1 MSAAGTARQ
10 TPPATGRREPVFTLP
25 FVNLMVANGLLRV
38 CTYMLIALVP
48 LYALDRG
55 VSTTVAGLTT
65 TLYMGAA
72 VVLRPLSG
80 KLVDTRGRY
89 AVMVVGASLY
99 CAATGLYV
107 LTLPIWA
114 LLAARALQGFGF
126 ALNGT
131 AVMTL
136 ATDLIPESRMSE
148 GIGYLGV
155 EQTVAQLFAPWLA
168 LELRGTYGY
177 RTAFAVVFALGVV
190 NLFIRIPLRTVA
202 RRLDARRREEASR
215 QGPAEEAAEQGGPE
229 KGPLWSRIV
238 DRDAWRPSSIMF
250 LLMFGAAGINTFMAA
265 YATGHGIANSGP
277 FFTASGLMVAV
288 SRLTAGRLG
297 RRFGTVW
304 VIAPGIALMAA
315 GQLGIWWS
323 PDLSVLMLAG
333 AAYGL
338 GMGAVQPGL
347 NSLAV
352 LSAGRERRGRANST
366 FFMAMDLSQ
375 AIGAVALGAVAGV
388 AGTGAVFPISAGLMS
403 VACVAY
409 VVLRRRGFV
418 G

>member
-1 MSAAGTARQ
+1 MSAADTARQ
-10 TPPATGRREPVFTLP
+10 APAGTGRREPVFTLP
-25 FVNLMVANGLLRV
+25 FVNLMLANGLLRV
-38 CTYMLIALVP
+38 CTYMLVALVP

-65 TLYMGAA
+65 TLYMAAA

-126 ALNGT
+126 SLNGT

-148 GIGYLGV
+148 GLGYLGV

-168 LELRGTYGY
+168 LELRSGYGY
-177 RTAFAVVFALGVV
+177 RTAFAVVFAFGVL
-190 NLFIRIPLRTVA
+190 NLFVRVPLRSVA
-202 RRLDARRREEASR
+202 RRLDAGRRAEALERGAGREEERA
-215 QGPAEEAAEQGGPE
+215 GPE
-229 KGPLWSRIV
+229 AGPLWSRIV
-238 DRDAWRPSSIMF
+238 DRDAWRPASIMF

-277 FFTASGLMVAV
+277 FFTASGVMVAV

-304 VIAPGIALMAA
+304 VIAPGIALMALS
-315 GQLGIWWS
+315 QLGIWWS
-323 PDLSVLMLAG
+323 PNLLVLMLAG

-352 LSAGRERRGRANST
+352 LSADKERRGRANST

-375 AIGAVALGAVAGV
+375 AIGAVTLGAAAGV
-388 AGTGAVFPISAGLMS
+388 AGTGSVFQISAATMS
-403 VACVAY
+403 VACVSY